1 MVKFE
6 EKQKR
11 LSSIKDVKTTNP
23 HFAELLSERV
33 NDRKFWNYFNSKI
46 KEYPK
51 HNMFGIIFL
60 SLL

>member
-46 KEYPK
+46 KEYPE
-51 HNMFGIIFL
+51 NIICL
-60 SLL
+60 E